1 MDNIIEPSNSFDF
14 SRLSLAHPT
23 GIQGGAY
30 FTKIQYNNKPLYIQ
44 TCQSLTKQGFVKSGK
59 KYHCDLMFD
68 KNADVMI
75 NWFETL
81 EETCQKLI
89 YEKADTWFQN
99 ALEMSDVE
107 SAFNSIIRVY
117 RSGKYYL
124 VRTNIKN
131 NPSNNEPLLKIYD
144 ENEIPQSMKDIQ
156 QETKIISIL
165 EIQGIKFT
173 TRNFQIEIEMKQAMV
188 IHDEPIFESCLI
200 KTSKPQIS
208 ISNTTQQPQPQ
219 QFTQFQNEQT
229 TDVQQTEENIPNI
242 STQTQ
247 ILPNEKEMSENDDMF
262 ELETVDHLELFDE
275 LDSLNKENE
284 KEENVGIGK
293 ESKTQDTDTTQ
304 EQMITQ
310 PSIKQDQNENTN
322 ANINTSIGVT
332 KHEEKENNSR
342 DLDIEIPIEVL
353 DMDIEDLDET
363 KDLNEVHLGFGSES
377 GNNLEKMTLK
387 KPNEVYFDLYKQAR
401 NKAKE
406 AKKAALMAYLEA
418 KKIKK
423 TYMLES
429 LNDEESD
436 FDDEIEDVSESELEG
451 L

>member
-1 MDNIIEPSNSFDF
+1 MDNIIEPNSSFDF

-23 GIQGGAY
+23 GIQGGSY
-30 FTKIQYNNKPLYIQ
+30 FTRIQYNNKPLYIQ

-59 KYHCDLMFD
+59 KYYCDLMFD

-131 NPSNNEPLLKIYD
+131 SSTTNEPLLKIYD
-144 ENEIPQSMKDIQ
+144 ENEIPQNMKDIDA
-156 QETKIISIL
+156 ETKMISIL

-200 KTSKPQIS
+200 KTTKS
-208 ISNTTQQPQPQ
+208 QPQ
-219 QFTQFQNEQT
+219 TQEQIPT
-229 TDVQQTEENIPNI
+229 PTPTPTPTPIQEQMKENVVSLSLSPLSNI
-242 STQTQ
+242 SEQQ
-247 ILPNEKEMSENDDMF
+247 KMDVVDADD
-262 ELETVDHLELFDE
+262 LETVDHLELLDE
-275 LDSLNKENE
+275 LDFMDKDNNMNTETNENENENE
-284 KEENVGIGK
+284 KIEPEIETETKTNTEIQENQNMNEKDVGKIADS
-293 ESKTQDTDTTQ
+293 E
-304 EQMITQ
+304 
-310 PSIKQDQNENTN
+310 
-322 ANINTSIGVT
+322 
-332 KHEEKENNSR
+332 H
-342 DLDIEIPIEVL
+342 LDSSIEIPVEVL
-353 DMDIEDLDET
+353 DMDVDGEESKDFKEIQLTIDS
-363 KDLNEVHLGFGSES
+363 DLNAV
-377 GNNLEKMTLK
+377 NNLETMTLK
-387 KPNEVYFDLYKQAR
+387 KPNEVYFDLYKEAR
-401 NKAKE
+401 NKAKQ

-429 LNDEESD
+429 LNEEDSD

>member
-1 MDNIIEPSNSFDF
+1 MDNIIEPGDSFDF
-14 SRLSLAHPT
+14 SSLSLAHPT
-23 GIQGGAY
+23 GIQGGSY
-30 FTKIQYNNKPLYIQ
+30 FTRIQYNNKPLYIQ

-131 NPSNNEPLLKIYD
+131 SSTTNEPLLKIYD

-156 QETKIISIL
+156 PETKIISIL

-200 KTSKPQIS
+200 KTSKPYQS
-208 ISNTTQQPQPQ
+208 QHQQ
-219 QFTQFQNEQT
+219 QT
-229 TDVQQTEENIPNI
+229 TEIKEQVEQEEEIKEQEEQEEKNGE
-242 STQTQ
+242 
-247 ILPNEKEMSENDDMF
+247 NEKKQSQIPTLENNSLDNVTYTENDEDKD
-262 ELETVDHLELFDE
+262 LETVDHLELLDE
-275 LDSLNKENE
+275 LDFMNK
-284 KEENVGIGK
+284 
-293 ESKTQDTDTTQ
+293 
-304 EQMITQ
+304 
-310 PSIKQDQNENTN
+310 QNENENDKEKDKYIGNITTSRQEVTGTN
-322 ANINTSIGVT
+322 TYLENEDKESNI
-332 KHEEKENNSR
+332 
-342 DLDIEIPIEVL
+342 DIPVEVL
-353 DMDIEDLDET
+353 DIDIEELEESKDFKEVQLAIGLD
-363 KDLNEVHLGFGSES
+363 SS
-377 GNNLEKMTLK
+377 AGNNLEKMTLK
-387 KPNEVYFDLYKQAR
+387 KPNEVYFNLYKQAR

-406 AKKAALMAYLEA
+406 AKKAALIAYLEA

-436 FDDEIEDVSESELEG
+436 FDDEIEDVSESELDG